1 MAHSIPADDVDNW
14 QSPSSS
20 ALVVVSAWFGA
31 TVILLT
37 AVGYTLGSPTGPS
50 PAKPVVDLLQF
61 GLAALILASLAFM
74 VLRAEEGLRVTAVP
88 LFINIGTLIIIQ
100 LVPFGVLWEEIRF
113 QTHFYQYQAIRQ
125 HVESGEWQPDGQGF
139 VRLPAMYAH
148 LSADDGRLWVEQ
160 SGGTAVFFVTEQR
173 GLRQFTG
180 YYRHS
185 QGWPPQSGEFQGQW
199 RAIVPKRG
207 GWYFCISN

>member
-1 MAHSIPADDVDNW
+1 MARSFPANEYDNW

-31 TVILLT
+31 AVILLT
-37 AVGYTLGSPTGPS
+37 AVGYTLSSPTEPS
-50 PAKPVVDLLQF
+50 PAKPLVDLMKF
-61 GLAALILASLAFM
+61 GLAALILASLVFM

-88 LFINIGTLIIIQ
+88 LFINIGTLVIIQ

-113 QTHFYQYQAIRQ
+113 QTHFYQYQAVRQ
-125 HVESGEWQPDGQGF
+125 QVETGEWQPDDRGF

-148 LSADDGRLWVEQ
+148 LSVDDGRLWVERR
-160 SGGTAVFFVTEQR
+160 GGTAVFFVTEQR
-173 GLRQFTG
+173 GQQQFAG

-185 QGWPPQSGEFQGQW
+185 QGRPPQSGEFQGQW
-199 RAIVPKRG
+199 RVIVPKRG
-207 GWYFCISN
+207 GWYFCLSN